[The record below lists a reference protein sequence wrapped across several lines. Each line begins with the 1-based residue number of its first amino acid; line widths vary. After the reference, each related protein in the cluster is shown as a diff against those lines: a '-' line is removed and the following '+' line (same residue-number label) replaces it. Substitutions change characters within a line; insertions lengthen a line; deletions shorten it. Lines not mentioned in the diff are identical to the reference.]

1 MITPR
6 RLRSLLFVPADRAE
20 RIAKAAAAA
29 PDAVLVDLEDAVA
42 PSRLKEARRGVA
54 EALRALPSR
63 DAVRLVRVHAAGHAA
78 MEEDVRAV
86 VGPWLDGLMLPKADD
101 PSHIRRLDDA
111 LAGAERDRG
120 LTVGA
125 TAVIPLV
132 ESCAGLRH
140 TYAMCRASARI
151 VAMAFSSGE
160 EGDFMADL
168 GGRWTPDG
176 RALEYARSAF
186 LNDVRA
192 AGVPLAVDG
201 VCMHLDDID
210 ILRSEC
216 AIGATLGYDGKLA
229 IHPKQVSA
237 IHEAFTP
244 SPQDV
249 AGARR
254 LLAVFAAAGPG
265 AGVVRHEGGMA
276 DVANLRVARRIL
288 ARAGAEEA
296 P

>member
-6 RLRSLLFVPADRAE
+6 RLRSLLFVPADRPE
-20 RIAKAAAAA
+20 RIARAAAAG

-42 PSRLKEARRGVA
+42 ASRLEEARRGVA

-63 DAVRLVRVHAAGHAA
+63 DALRFIRVHAAGHAA
-78 MEEDVRAV
+78 MEADLRAV
-86 VGPWLDGLMLPKADD
+86 VGPWLDGLMLPKADE
-101 PSHIRRLDDA
+101 PSHIARLDEA
-111 LAGAERDRG
+111 LTAAERDRG
-120 LTVGA
+120 LTPGA

-132 ESCAGLRH
+132 ESCAGLRQ
-140 TYAMCRASARI
+140 TYAICRASARI

-201 VCMHLDDID
+201 VCMHLDDMD
-210 ILRSEC
+210 ILRDEC

-229 IHPKQVSA
+229 IHPKQVPA

-244 SPQDV
+244 PAEDV
-249 AGARR
+249 AAARR
-254 LLAVFAAAGPG
+254 LLAAFAAAGPG
-265 AGVVRHEGGMA
+265 AGVLRHEGRMVDA
-276 DVANLRVARRIL
+276 ANLRVARRIL
-288 ARAGAEEA
+288 ARAGGENA